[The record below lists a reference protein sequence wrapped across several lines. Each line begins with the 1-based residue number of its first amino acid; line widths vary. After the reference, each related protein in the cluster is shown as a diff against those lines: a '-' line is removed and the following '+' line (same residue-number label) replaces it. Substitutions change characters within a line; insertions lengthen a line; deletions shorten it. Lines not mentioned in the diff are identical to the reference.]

1 MKRLAGAE
9 KLGNFVFCKTMIVLM
24 TNYLRHTSFAL
35 VMLLM
40 FLSSCFTGVESTKK
54 ITDKDVK
61 KVVEGLTQE
70 ELEANTL
77 SIPTDSFA
85 NWKTGKQFF
94 VCDNNARLIFKPTGT
109 YDIDTLN
116 LKGCL
121 LSYVGYH
128 LGSVLDNRN
137 TVNIEFSDG
146 RNKLVYSTDKTIDE
160 IKSGYT
166 IPFLIDMDVVRFV
179 AMKLDNRTCYI
190 KTPIWYD
197 ANEAMVAGRKFV
209 EVRIDS
215 VLPGNKVFPLKVVFT
230 DIEAQRKAMV
240 WMTAGGTVLK
250 NRSFDA
256 LFSLTD
262 IRKRYPAIEQDVWQ
276 CIVAGKVKAGMTK
289 DEVRLSL
296 GSPSSVNQRPSH
308 EGVREYWYYP
318 DGRYLYFE
326 DGVLVER

>member
-1 MKRLAGAE
+1 
-9 KLGNFVFCKTMIVLM
+9 MIVLM

-160 IKSGYT
+160 IKS
-166 IPFLIDMDVVRFV
+166 
-179 AMKLDNRTCYI
+179 TCSC
-190 KTPIWYD
+190 
-197 ANEAMVAGRKFV
+197 GRKTIV
-209 EVRIDS
+209 NARIDHKGRI
-215 VLPGNKVFPLKVVFT
+215 VTDGNQVEIGGDDKYVALCRHCWHSRRLESADENALKFT
-230 DIEAQRKAMV
+230 PE
-240 WMTAGGTVLK
+240 
-250 NRSFDA
+250 
-256 LFSLTD
+256 
-262 IRKRYPAIEQDVWQ
+262 
-276 CIVAGKVKAGMTK
+276 
-289 DEVRLSL
+289 
-296 GSPSSVNQRPSH
+296 
-308 EGVREYWYYP
+308 
-318 DGRYLYFE
+318 
-326 DGVLVER
+326 

>member
-1 MKRLAGAE
+1 M
-9 KLGNFVFCKTMIVLM
+9 
-24 TNYLRHTSFAL
+24 
-35 VMLLM
+35 
-40 FLSSCFTGVESTKK
+40 
-54 ITDKDVK
+54 
-61 KVVEGLTQE
+61 
-70 ELEANTL
+70 
-77 SIPTDSFA
+77 
-85 NWKTGKQFF
+85 
-94 VCDNNARLIFKPTGT
+94 
-109 YDIDTLN
+109 
-116 LKGCL
+116 
-121 LSYVGYH
+121 
-128 LGSVLDNRN
+128 LDNRN
-137 TVNIEFSDG
+137 TVNIEFTDG
-146 RNKLVYSTDKTIDE
+146 KNKYVYSTDKTIDE

-179 AMKLDNRTCYI
+179 ASKLEQRTCYI

-197 ANEAMVAGRKFV
+197 LNEEMTAGRKFV

-215 VLPGNKVFPLKVVFT
+215 VLPGNKVFPLKVMFT
-230 DIEAQRKAMV
+230 DIEARRKAIL

-262 IRKRYPAIEQDVWQ
+262 LRKRFPDIESDVWQ

-296 GSPSSVNQRPSH
+296 GNPSSINQRPTY

-326 DGVLVER
+326 DGLLVER